1 MLAFSRKDYM
11 SKGEFITIRGV
22 LNHAKVLGP
31 AKPHTGLP
39 KYDKGPNWSLD
50 ISPDAKSLQLMKAH
64 GIDTKLKDPSPKD
77 KNRFGSDK
85 YLSLKMLLN
94 RADGTKNDP
103 PVVLDLQGKTWDN
116 GNIGN
121 GSVGDVKIKVVDYG
135 RASDKGTY
143 FQALRVLKHV
153 PYEVEAFEPLS
164 EDDEFFG
171 AADEVTVE
179 DHKGNV
185 YDPDAPTP
193 VFDTDLDDVPF

>member
-1 MLAFSRKDYM
+1 M

-22 LNHAKVLGP
+22 LNYAKLLGP

-39 KYDKGPNWSLD
+39 KYDKGPNWSVD
-50 ISPDAKSLQLMKAH
+50 IAPDAKSMKLLKEH
-64 GIDTKLKDPSPKD
+64 GIDGKLKDPSPKD

-85 YLSLKMLLN
+85 YLSLKILEN

-103 PVVLDLQGKTWDN
+103 PVVKDIQGKDWSH

-121 GSVGDVKIKVVDYG
+121 GSIGDIKIKIVDYG
-135 RASDKGTY
+135 RGSDKGTY
-143 FQALRVLKHV
+143 YQALRVLKHV

-171 AADEVTVE
+171 ATDEVEADTSE
-179 DHKGNV
+179 DEDMRN
-185 YDPDAPTP
+185 PTP
-193 VFDTDLDDVPF
+193 LIEGDLDDDVPF